1 MKSKMKNIFL
11 SICTFA
17 ILASCGTMSSS
28 SASKVGKTQPSISN
42 TKWVLADN
50 VKGKTPTLNI
60 EGTKISGNAG
70 CNNYFG
76 GVATDATSGTF
87 STSQM
92 GSTKMFC
99 DNMSVEDNF
108 LQMMHKANKY
118 VVSGST
124 LELYQDNLL
133 LLKFNKSE

>member
-1 MKSKMKNIFL
+1 MKKLFL
-11 SICTFA
+11 SLCTVA
-17 ILASCGTMSSS
+17 VLASCGTMSSPG
-28 SASKVGKTQPSISN
+28 ASKVGKSQPSISN

-60 EGTKISGNAG
+60 EGTKVNGNAG

-76 GVATDATSGTF
+76 TLSTDAASGTF
-87 STSQM
+87 TAAQL
-92 GSTKMFC
+92 GSTKMAC
-99 DNMSVEDNF
+99 ENMSVEQNF
-108 LQMMHKANKY
+108 MDMMQKVNKY

-124 LELYQDNLL
+124 LELYKDNLL